1 MGDTDWEAFG
11 ENNPVTARMNPAY
24 RHSPSLPTQQ
34 LGPRMSRRLRPS
46 PSSFVRNLAAG
57 PYSPFERM
65 RLMVSNVRRK
75 AGGRGCCGNY
85 GEPGC

>member
-1 MGDTDWEAFG
+1 
-11 ENNPVTARMNPAY
+11 
-24 RHSPSLPTQQ
+24 
-34 LGPRMSRRLRPS
+34 MSRRLRPS